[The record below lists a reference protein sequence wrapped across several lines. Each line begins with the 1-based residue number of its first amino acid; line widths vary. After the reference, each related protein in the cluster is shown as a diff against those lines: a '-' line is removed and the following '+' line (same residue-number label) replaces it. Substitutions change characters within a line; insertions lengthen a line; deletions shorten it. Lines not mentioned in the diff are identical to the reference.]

1 MHDCRA
7 SGHCLFIDDFP
18 HMPRS
23 LIALGSNLGDRSAT
37 LERAV
42 ESLAAVPH
50 SKILARSRWHETAP
64 VGGPS
69 GQQAFLNGAVLLET
83 NLTAL
88 PLLEALRAVERTLGR
103 IRDQRWGARTIDVDL
118 LLYDQQVIETPVLSV
133 PHPRMA
139 FRRFV
144 LRGAVEIA
152 PDWVHPTIGWTLRA
166 LLMHLDAAAPYVAL
180 LGMPLSGKTAL
191 AASLASRFAG
201 RFLADPV
208 APNIPKA
215 LVDPS
220 SRDCQRQIQ
229 FLDLRSELLEVHH
242 WQDRQT
248 LAVSD
253 FYFDQS
259 LAYARLELDAPAS
272 DTFFAAWQAARNLVV
287 PPKLLV
293 VLDQPIGTLSEPAS
307 EPLRA
312 ELLRLA
318 ARPGIGPMLYA
329 GNENAVTQFEE
340 IAAAIE
346 AMT

>member
-1 MHDCRA
+1 
-7 SGHCLFIDDFP
+7 
-18 HMPRS
+18 MPRS
-23 LIALGSNLGDRSAT
+23 LIALGSNLGERSAT
-37 LERAV
+37 LDRAV
-42 ESLAAVPH
+42 GLIAGLPR

-83 NLTAL
+83 DLAPL
-88 PLLEALRAVERTLGR
+88 PLLEALRAVEYTLGR
-103 IRDQRWGARTIDVDL
+103 VRDQRWGARTIDLDL
-118 LLYDQQVIETPVLSV
+118 LLYDQQVIETPALSV

-144 LRGAVEIA
+144 LQGAVEVA
-152 PDWVHPTIGWTLRA
+152 PDWMHPTIGWTLQA
-166 LLMHLDAAAPYVAL
+166 LLTHLGTAAAYVAL
-180 LGMPLSGKTAL
+180 LGMPHSGKAAL
-191 AASLASRFAG
+191 AASLAKHFRG

-208 APNIPKA
+208 PSGVSQGH
-215 LVDPS
+215 LDPPS
-220 SRDCQRQIQ
+220 HDSQRQIQ
-229 FLDLRSELLEVHH
+229 FLDIRSRLLDVQQ
-242 WQDRQT
+242 WQERQT

-272 DTFFAAWQAARNLVV
+272 DTFSAAWQAARNLVV

-293 VLDQPIGTLSEPAS
+293 VLDQPFGTLPAPAS

-318 ARPGIGPMLYA
+318 ARPGIGPVLYV
-329 GNENAVTQFEE
+329 GNENAASQFEE
-340 IAAAIE
+340 IVAAVE
-346 AMT
+346 AMNEVGHDLA